1 MGGGVGESSEGGD
14 SVSSMSAT
22 KTAVNKEV
30 DVSLFNPVSV
40 IYFIW
45 CAVALFL
52 FCITLD
58 AYRKIRKLKKSSPDV
73 TEHEALEMLFRLK
86 DKLKVRRAVAL
97 KASSEVYTP
106 VSLGIFSPTIILPAD
121 VVDSGSSKSPFE
133 KGGFRGIDELEM
145 ILTHELAHIKRCDY
159 LINFL
164 QNMLRAIFFF
174 HPLFHFVSRNL
185 TSEREHICDDWV
197 VDMTRQRGRYAECII
212 GLLEKAL
219 YQPVNVPVAIAMAE
233 RKRDIPRR
241 IDMIMDKK
249 RKITAKLSRKALIAM
264 LLIGFLALPIIGGI
278 ELVRF
283 SGAGPAS
290 NEGRI
295 VFARNGGIWVMD
307 ADAKDQQQIATGDNS
322 CPAWSPNGRQIA
334 FARWTDDGNWDNIYV
349 MNADGSDIKQL
360 TSDPESDGNPTWS
373 PDGKQIAFDRSIYEK
388 KDGQWQKKRL
398 AIYVMDADGSN
409 VRPLLED
416 KMEPCYPTWSPDS
429 SKIAYNCDHVDSW
442 SVLVMDA
449 DGDGEN
455 REIIHGGHAPD
466 WSPDG
471 DKIVF
476 VRFRNGMDIYVINSD
491 GANLKR
497 LTQPGPQRYWCPKW
511 SPDGTK
517 IVFADKDKWDIYVMD
532 ADGSNVQA
540 LTNSEKWDQFPD
552 WTAYSYGI
560 EPTGKLRTTWGKI
573 KCALGS
579 KAND

>member
-1 MGGGVGESSEGGD
+1 M
-14 SVSSMSAT
+14 T
-22 KTAVNKEV
+22 K
-30 DVSLFNPVSV
+30 
-40 IYFIW
+40 
-45 CAVALFL
+45 
-52 FCITLD
+52 
-58 AYRKIRKLKKSSPDV
+58 
-73 TEHEALEMLFRLK
+73 
-86 DKLKVRRAVAL
+86 
-97 KASSEVYTP
+97 
-106 VSLGIFSPTIILPAD
+106 
-121 VVDSGSSKSPFE
+121 
-133 KGGFRGIDELEM
+133 
-145 ILTHELAHIKRCDY
+145 
-159 LINFL
+159 
-164 QNMLRAIFFF
+164 
-174 HPLFHFVSRNL
+174 
-185 TSEREHICDDWV
+185 
-197 VDMTRQRGRYAECII
+197 QRGRYAECII

-241 IDMIMDKK
+241 IEMIMDKK
-249 RKITAKLSRKALIAM
+249 RKITAKVSQKAIIAM

-278 ELVRF
+278 GLVRF
-283 SGAGPAS
+283 SGARPAS

-295 VFARNGGIWVMD
+295 VFTRNGDIWVMD
-307 ADAKDQQQIATGDNS
+307 ADGREQKEIITGDNRE
-322 CPAWSPNGRQIA
+322 PAWSPDGRQIA
-334 FARWTDDGNWDNIYV
+334 FSRWRDDGNGNNIYV

-360 TSDPESDGNPTWS
+360 TSNPESDGNPTWS
-373 PDGKQIAFDRSIYEK
+373 PDGKQIAFDRSILEK
-388 KDGQWQKKRL
+388 KDGQWQRKRL
-398 AIYVMDADGSN
+398 AIYVVDADGSN

-416 KMEPCYPTWSPDS
+416 KTEPCYPTWSPDS
-429 SKIAYNCDHVDSW
+429 SKIAYNCYHVDSW

-476 VRFRNGMDIYVINSD
+476 VRFRNRMDIYVINSD

-552 WTAYSYGI
+552 WTAYSYGV
-560 EPTGKLRTTWGKI
+560 EPTGKLKTTWGKI